1 MMQTSLLTF
10 VWYQR
15 IATPLMATTCVEAIH
30 YVSTVTLLGSLDYG
44 LVGRGSVVSTFTYS
58 NPSQGPSGTVQV
70 ESLYYFRGPAT
81 PAECTETTG
90 APLVVAP
97 SATRRLQTRSAILT
111 EVGMVG
117 V

>member
-1 MMQTSLLTF
+1 MLFSFLLTY

-15 IATPLMATTCVEAIH
+15 FSTPLMATICVEAIF
-30 YVSTVTLLGSLDYG
+30 YVLTVTLLGSLDYG

-58 NPSQGPSGTVQV
+58 YPSPGPSGTVQV
-70 ESLYYFRGPAT
+70 ESLYYFRRPAT

-97 SATRRLQTRSAILT
+97 SATRRLQTRSA
-111 EVGMVG
+111 
-117 V
+117 